1 MDAVASGREQTLID
15 ECLAGRLEAFGELV
29 APYQDRLFNSL
40 CRILG
45 GRQEEAAESLQ
56 DALIRAFRGL
66 GSFQG
71 NSSLYTWLYRIA
83 VNVALSSR
91 RRQSASRQH
100 ADISD
105 LDLPDPDSESMPESS
120 LIRQEQRQIV
130 EQALSRL
137 PDHHRTV
144 LVMKDIDGLSYEEIA
159 EVLDIPI
166 GTVRSRLHR
175 GRADLRQQLRP
186 MLEKGLL

>member
-1 MDAVASGREQTLID
+1 MDAVASGKEQTLID

-45 GRQEEAAESLQ
+45 GRHEEAAESLQ

-66 GSFQG
+66 ESFQG

-91 RRQSASRQH
+91 RRRFGSRQH
-100 ADISD
+100 ADVSD
-105 LDLPDPDSESMPESS
+105 LDIPDPDSESLPESS

-130 EQALSRL
+130 EQALDRL

-175 GRADLRQQLRP
+175 GRADLRQQLKP